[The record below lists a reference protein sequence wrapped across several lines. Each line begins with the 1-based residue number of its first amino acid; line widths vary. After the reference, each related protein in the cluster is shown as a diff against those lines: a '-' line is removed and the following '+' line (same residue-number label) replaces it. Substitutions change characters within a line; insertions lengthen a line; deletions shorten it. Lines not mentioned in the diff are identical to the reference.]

1 MAEIITVISGKG
13 GVGKSTFCV
22 NTALSL
28 VEKGKRVLLVDGDIG
43 LGSLDLLLSV
53 DDMVVYNWLDVIE
66 GRCDINK
73 ARLFYNDS
81 LQLLPSPIEYPENFS
96 EKTFADM
103 LASYRVDYDYIFIDS
118 PAGVGDLPKIYVKC
132 SDRVI
137 VVATADETSARSA
150 CVAGN
155 TAVSLGVGEKNLR
168 LVINRFDIKAL
179 RKGKLLNID
188 EMIDRTY
195 IRLLGVVPEES
206 DLKFTSVTE
215 KQLEQYSQAKMAF
228 SDIADRILGKE
239 IPIYL

>member
-1 MAEIITVISGKG
+1 MAEIITVLSGKG

-22 NTALSL
+22 NIALSL

-73 ARLFYNDS
+73 ARLFYNEE
-81 LQLLPSPIEYPENFS
+81 LQLLPSPIEYPEDFS
-96 EKTFADM
+96 EKAFADM
-103 LASYRVDYDYIFIDS
+103 LASYRADYDYIFIDS
-118 PAGVGDLPKIYVKC
+118 PAGVGELPKIYMQC
-132 SDRVI
+132 SDKVI

-155 TAVSLGVGEKNLR
+155 TAVSLGVKEKDLR
-168 LVINRFDIKAL
+168 LIINRFDVKAL
-179 RKGKLLNID
+179 KKGKLLNID

-195 IRLLGVVPEES
+195 IRLLGIVPEES
-206 DLKFTSVTE
+206 VLKFTSVTE
-215 KQLEQYSQAKMAF
+215 KQLAEYSEAKMAF
-228 SDIADRILGKE
+228 SNIADRILGKE